1 MIRYELET
9 PMRTELARRRNL
21 DPLTSRL
28 LIAIDEESDILSML
42 SEYIYRSRV
51 ELKQLLAQTI
61 ICYDSVKK
69 VRHILDDAGI
79 RYWFDCDLI
88 PSMRKPHNVVIG
100 CRNQNDVLFILSMV
114 KAEALAFYSVPIIE
128 GQPQV
133 NEAIVACS
141 TDGYQEHNF
150 LRHLDSVDYLLF
162 YQSTHASIEVLG
174 GRDAILGYF
183 RSVCQ

>member
-1 MIRYELET
+1 
-9 PMRTELARRRNL
+9 L

-128 GQPQV
+128 GQPQI

-150 LRHLDSVDYLLF
+150 LRYQEEVGSFIF
-162 YQSTHASIEVLG
+162 YQATHSSVEFLG
-174 GRDAILGYF
+174 CRDVILQYF
-183 RSVCQ
+183 RAVCL